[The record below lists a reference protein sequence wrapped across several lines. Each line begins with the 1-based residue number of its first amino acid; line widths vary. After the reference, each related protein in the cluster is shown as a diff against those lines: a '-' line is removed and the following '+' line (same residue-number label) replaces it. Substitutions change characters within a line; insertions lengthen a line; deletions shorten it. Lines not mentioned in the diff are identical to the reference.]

1 MQSIRSCLS
10 TPLLAILLAGCQTT
24 PTQLD
29 ILALGGV
36 VDLSYPYNEQTIY
49 WPTEKGFEKSTRYEG
64 MTDKGYYY
72 TAYSVETAEH
82 GGTHL
87 DAPIHFAAERHTTD
101 AIPLEQLLGPAVVID
116 ITAQVA
122 QDRDYQLAIADLEAW
137 EAQHGDIPAE
147 TILLVRTGY
156 GKYWPD
162 REAYLGTAALGE
174 AAVAQLHFPG
184 IGPEAAQ
191 WLVDQRGI
199 KAVGIDTASIDH
211 GQSTLFEAHRILL
224 GANIPAFENVAN
236 LEALPATGAQVIA
249 LPMKIEGGS
258 GAPLRII
265 ALVPG
270 DAGQ

>member
-1 MQSIRSCLS
+1 MASIRLYLS
-10 TPLLAILLAGCQTT
+10 IVLSLILLAGCQAAPRQT
-24 PTQLD
+24 D
-29 ILALGGV
+29 ILALGAV

-87 DAPIHFAAERHTTD
+87 DAPIHFAAGRHTTD
-101 AIPLEQLLGPAVVID
+101 AIPLEQLLGSAVVID
-116 ITAQVA
+116 IAAQAA
-122 QDRDYQLAIADLEAW
+122 QDRDYQLTVADLEAW
-137 EAQHGDIPAE
+137 EAQHGPIPPGA
-147 TILLVRTGY
+147 ILLVHTGY

-162 REAYLGTAALGE
+162 RQAYLGTAALGDQ
-174 AAVAQLHFPG
+174 AVAQLHFPG
-184 IGPEAAQ
+184 IGPQAAQ
-191 WLVDQRGI
+191 WLVDKGAI
-199 KAVGIDTASIDH
+199 KAVGIDTASIDY

-236 LEALPATGAQVIA
+236 LEALPPTGAQVIA

-258 GAPLRII
+258 GAPLRIV
-265 ALVPG
+265 ALVPA
-270 DAGQ
+270 DAG